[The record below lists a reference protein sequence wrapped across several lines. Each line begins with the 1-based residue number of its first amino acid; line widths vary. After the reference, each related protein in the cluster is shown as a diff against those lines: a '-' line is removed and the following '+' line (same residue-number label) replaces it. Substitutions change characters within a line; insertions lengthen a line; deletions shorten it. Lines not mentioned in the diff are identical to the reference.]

1 MATEVEIAM
10 VLDLIEIEEVEMVE
24 VTLDQ
29 KVIDIMIK
37 LLAIEKIIDLIEKFE

>member
-1 MATEVEIAM
+1 M